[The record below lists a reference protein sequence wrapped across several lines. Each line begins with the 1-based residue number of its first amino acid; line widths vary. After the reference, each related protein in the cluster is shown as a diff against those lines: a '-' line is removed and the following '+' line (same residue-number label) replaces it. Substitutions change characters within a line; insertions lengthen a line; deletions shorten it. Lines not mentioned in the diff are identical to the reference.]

1 MNPYYVEYTEK
12 NNKTH
17 FVVNEDDVLT
27 KKLKYTVINGN
38 PTFKSCT
45 YSINTLQNIPSQWF
59 VKINITQQGGEPNFI
74 SEFNE
79 NYEDAHLDLDPTLI
93 DESPPEQL
101 IIQSKRKR
109 SIKNISLKKRKPPP
123 HE

>member
-1 MNPYYVEYTEK
+1 MNPYYVEYTNN

-17 FVVNEDDVLT
+17 FVVNKDDILI
-27 KKLKYTVINGN
+27 KKLKYIVINGK
-38 PTFKSCT
+38 PTFNSCT
-45 YSINTLQNIPSQWF
+45 YSINTLQNIPSKLF
-59 VKINITQQGGEPNFI
+59 VKINITQQGGEPNLI

-109 SIKNISLKKRKPPP
+109 SIKNISLKKRKPLP